1 MNKRLFSLFSIGLF
15 FLTLVSCTSTNSKKD
30 SVSKLKGNIVID
42 GSSTTYPMTEIIA
55 EEFSYKYPHIR
66 VSIGES
72 GTGGGIKKFTEGRID
87 IVNASRRITS
97 SEYENALNNQINP
110 VELIAAMDGI
120 SIVVNSKNN
129 FAKNLTKEELNHIFR
144 QDNPAKYWS
153 DVREGFPKEL
163 IKVYTPGTSSGTFEF
178 FTEIINEQSKSQR
191 EDAILSEND
200 NVLIRGISEDKYAIG
215 YFGYGYYEAN
225 KSKINLVSIDGIAP
239 SNKTIYNKS
248 YLLSRDLYIY
258 FDKNDLDRQEIN
270 KFIEFYMMNANK
282 LANEVKLVGLS
293 QDDYNAQLSN
303 IQ

>member
-1 MNKRLFSLFSIGLF
+1 
-15 FLTLVSCTSTNSKKD
+15 
-30 SVSKLKGNIVID
+30 
-42 GSSTTYPMTEIIA
+42 MTEIIA

-303 IQ
+303 I